1 MKKETSKQSPKKA
14 KRLTIY
20 DLARLADVSP
30 GTVSRVLNNR
40 DKVHPQTREKVLELA
55 HKIGL
60 NPQSSVRNREVAII
74 TEPSFQ
80 DRIGG
85 YSASLSAFTTFN
97 LSGKNVGVLLPENPV
112 EMLPH
117 YYLDGAITVSAEKEI
132 LELLKSVEKRIPVVY
147 MDHFEATAEQYTV
160 NSDHYRSG
168 ELAAEHFL
176 EHGRS
181 KLAFIGNDCPPNRVR
196 MEGYTAVMK
205 KAGIEPNPRLLQLDP
220 EGSLAYTSL
229 TRALRNGADAL
240 FVPGSSM
247 QAVEAMHVLQYVMRK
262 EVPKDVSVIGG
273 ENEGV
278 SIFQNPPLTTVAEP
292 LRDMARLA
300 ADLIIKLAD
309 GVEVEPRHYTLPV
322 KLIVRESV

>member
-1 MKKETSKQSPKKA
+1 MKKETSKSSPKKV

-40 DKVHPQTREKVLELA
+40 DKVHPKTREKILELA
-55 HKIGL
+55 HQIGL
-60 NPQSSVRNREVAII
+60 NPQSSVRNREIAIV

-85 YSASLSAFTTFN
+85 YSACLSAYITFC
-97 LSGKNVGVLLPENPV
+97 LSGKSVGVLLPDNPV

-117 YYLDGAITVSAEKEI
+117 YYLDGVIVVSARKEI
-132 LELLKSVEKRIPVVY
+132 IDLLQTVEKRIPVVY
-147 MDHFEATAEQYTV
+147 MDNFKATPEQYTV

-168 ELAAEHFL
+168 ELAAEYFL
-176 EHGRS
+176 KHGRQ
-181 KLAFIGNDCPPNRVR
+181 KLAFVGNDCLPNHVR
-196 MEGYTAVMK
+196 MQGYTATMK

-247 QAVEAMHVLQYVMRK
+247 QAIEAMHVLQYVMRK
-262 EVPKDVSVIGG
+262 EIPKDVSVIGG
-273 ENEGV
+273 ENEGI
-278 SIFQNPPLTTVAEP
+278 SIFQTPPLTTVAEP
-292 LRDMARLA
+292 LREMAQLA
-300 ADLIIKLAD
+300 SDLIIKLAD

-322 KLIVRESV
+322 SLIARESV